1 MSAMNGLY
9 SKVAGDPILQQKF
22 SQIMA
27 EAEQAG
33 QTGDPSGTAATEE
46 KLLAFAREAGFEV
59 STQEM
64 QAFFQGMTAQAEGEL
79 SEAELDQV
87 AGGKVNP
94 SVVIASVF
102 TLGIVCAAGS
112 IADAVN
118 GISNCGK
125 FFHQTPSSEGA

>member
-22 SQIMA
+22 IQIMA

-33 QTGDPSGTAATEE
+33 QAATEE
-46 KLLAFAREAGFEV
+46 KLLIFARGAGFEV
-59 STQEM
+59 SIQEM
-64 QAFFQGMTAQAEGEL
+64 QAFFQGMTAQTEGEL
-79 SEAELDQV
+79 SDAELDQV

-118 GISNCGK
+118 GISNCSK